1 MQNSQKPSRSAV
13 HQNWRDFQESALED
27 QKLQRRLVAK
37 SLDVPYG
44 VFDEMR
50 DIQVNKGLSGIAV
63 AALSAALL
71 VGGIGGGLGLMSLLN
86 RPQPAATGATGDS
99 GKPPIVKTEV
109 IEKTTTIDNSTAEKW
124 KLGAPVVIP
133 PRE

>member
-86 RPQPAATGATGDS
+86 RPQPAATGDS